1 MEEFDRWPSFDFC
14 SISQTPALFYIVVDR
29 LHRNLV
35 YRLKTEICLEF
46 NVKLIGNRTLV
57 SLGITLAIAVVC
69 GVSDVG
75 YANPY
80 LARPGEPVAKVR
92 IGTCAVTGGFI
103 HLYAALDNR
112 LFDRYGINAEHV
124 VVRGGSV
131 AIAALA
137 ADEINFLYCNADA
150 NIVRIGAG
158 ADGKLVASPLIGL
171 PYVVLAR
178 KDIKRPADLKGKSIG
193 VTRPGDFPYR
203 LAKEFLKKFG
213 LSDKEVT
220 LATVGGTPAER
231 YTALVQDVFQA
242 TLIQPPLDARGKKDG
257 FNVIYNLDDLGFPFI
272 YSSLFTNSRTLK
284 ERPAV
289 VQKVVAALAES
300 VHFVERNPEPAM
312 ASVGKILRIKDADT
326 LRSAYD
332 AYAKNLINRRMT
344 VPAKMVAE
352 TLEIARE
359 DGAVLRRKPN
369 EIFDNTFVD
378 NLEKSGFMRE
388 LWGGVLP
395 AEKKRP

>member
-1 MEEFDRWPSFDFC
+1 MTVRPTKVFF
-14 SISQTPALFYIVVDR
+14 AVLVVA
-29 LHRNLV
+29 
-35 YRLKTEICLEF
+35 F
-46 NVKLIGNRTLV
+46 
-57 SLGITLAIAVVC
+57 VC
-69 GVSDVG
+69 RAGANG
-75 YANPY
+75 YANPF
-80 LARPGEPVAKVR
+80 LAKAGEPISKVR

-112 LFDRYGINAEHV
+112 LFDKYGINAEHV

-213 LSDKEVT
+213 LSEKEVT

-231 YTALVQDVFQA
+231 YTALVQDIFQA

-257 FNVIYNLDDLGFPFI
+257 FNVIYNLNDLGFPFI
-272 YSSLFTNSRTLK
+272 YSSLFTNSKTFK

-300 VHFVERNPEPAM
+300 VHFVEKNPEPAM

-352 TLEIARE
+352 TVEIARE
-359 DGAVLRRKPN
+359 DGAVIRRKPN

-378 NLEKSGFMRE
+378 NLEKSGFMKE
-388 LWGGVLP
+388 LWGGVVP
-395 AEKKRP
+395 EDKKRPQ

>member
-1 MEEFDRWPSFDFC
+1 MP
-14 SISQTPALFYIVVDR
+14 ILLIALV
-29 LHRNLV
+29 
-35 YRLKTEICLEF
+35 
-46 NVKLIGNRTLV
+46 
-57 SLGITLAIAVVC
+57 LGIFGLFDEVAT
-69 GVSDVG
+69 
-75 YANPY
+75 ANPY
-80 LARPGEPVAKVR
+80 LSKPGETPAKVR

-103 HLYAALDNR
+103 HLYAALDHR
-112 LFDRYGINAEHV
+112 IFEKYGINAEHI

-137 ADEINFLYCNADA
+137 ADEISFLYCNADA

-158 ADGKLVASPLIGL
+158 VDGKLVASPLIGL

-178 KDIKRPADLKGKSIG
+178 KDVKQPADLKGKSIG

-213 LSDKEVT
+213 LSDKEVK
-220 LATVGGTPAER
+220 LATVGGTPTER
-231 YTALVQDVFQA
+231 YAALVQDVFQA
-242 TLIQPPLDARGKKDG
+242 TLIQPPLAARGRKDG
-257 FNVIYNLDDLGFPFI
+257 FNVIYNLKDLGLPFI
-272 YSSLFTNSRTLK
+272 YSSLFTNARTFK

-289 VQKVVAALAES
+289 VQKVVAALAETI
-300 VHFVERNPEPAM
+300 HFVEKNPEAAM
-312 ASVGKILRIKDADT
+312 ASVGKTLRIKDTET

-332 AYAKNLINRRMT
+332 AYAINLINRRMT

-359 DGAVLRRKPN
+359 DGATIRRKPN

-378 NLEKSGFMRE
+378 NLEKSGFMKE
-388 LWGGVLP
+388 LWGGAVP
-395 AEKKRP
+395 EDRKRSQ